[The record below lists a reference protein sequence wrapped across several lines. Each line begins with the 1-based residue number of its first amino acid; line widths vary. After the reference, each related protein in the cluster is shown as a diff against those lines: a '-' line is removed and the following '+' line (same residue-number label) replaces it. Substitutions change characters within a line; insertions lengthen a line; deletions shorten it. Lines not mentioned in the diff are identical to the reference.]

1 MEFYCSRNRA
11 KKKIRLFIVIILID
25 GCFVSCRSQSI
36 DPNQNVNL
44 IFTLHS
50 VWSDSAKKN
59 GEKEPNL
66 HEIYSDLIGTTSQFA
81 HSFQHFSFELRITFV
96 VNSFLLFCVAGAL
109 DLLLLVSM
117 FFISLK
123 NSEKFWFSIW
133 WNKHQD
139 EGERERKKSQPFEV
153 SGWKEIG
160 GESKREKREAISS
173 RRHFWHLFVYLCT
186 YVQFSFCFALFTLC
200 LPFFRVSLHLRCHE
214 YGWSWSVLFLFF
226 SVCVCLSLFHRSAIL
241 RLLLLL
247 CFTLTGFLL
256 KCTAQWSRMI
266 SVFLQFVFFVVV
278 FVFVYKMLCFLS
290 SFCSVVTYYLF
301 YVSHK
306 KPHTFRPSSIA
317 NCCC

>member
-11 KKKIRLFIVIILID
+11 RNKIRLFIVIILID

-96 VNSFLLFCVAGAL
+96 VNSFLLLCCWCSRSLVACF
-109 DLLLLVSM
+109 DV
-117 FFISLK
+117 FHFV
-123 NSEKFWFSIW
+123 EKFRKVLIFDLVKQASRWRR
-133 WNKHQD
+133 K
-139 EGERERKKSQPFEV
+139 REE
-153 SGWKEIG
+153 KEPTVWGKRMKRDRWRI
-160 GESKREKREAISS
+160 ETREKRSNLKPKALLAFIRLSVYVCAIFFLLCALYFMFAVFPCVSTSS
-173 RRHFWHLFVYLCT
+173 
-186 YVQFSFCFALFTLC
+186 
-200 LPFFRVSLHLRCHE
+200 LPWIWLELKCIIS
-214 YGWSWSVLFLFF
+214 LFF

-266 SVFLQFVFFVVV
+266 SVFLQFVFLLLFLFSCIKCYV
-278 FVFVYKMLCFLS
+278 FYLLFALS
-290 SFCSVVTYYLF
+290 LLTIFFMYLTRN
-301 YVSHK
+301 
-306 KPHTFRPSSIA
+306 HTRLGHHQ
-317 NCCC
+317 